1 LFDYFSTIAP
11 EYRALLGSFF
21 FACNQMIVRR
31 LMDRASPLTVTMMV
45 NFWMAVT
52 ALFLVPFSDS
62 FEGNFY
68 IAFLFFFAVGFIGQA
83 TARFLSSWSSALV
96 GVSRTNTIVAGSPVG
111 ASIMGVLILGERPA
125 FDVWIGIVLI
135 VVGLVVMTSEKG
147 AGNYPL
153 KLYTYAFIAMI
164 AFSVTP
170 YLRKGAMAALS
181 APALGVIIAAIVG
194 NFTLMTTS
202 RFMPGPQK
210 FVFSRS
216 LAMASIPAGIFAM
229 AAAINFWTALRD
241 GPLTVI
247 SPLIRMTP
255 VFVLI
260 LSPVFLSGKE
270 IITMRLILATGVVVA
285 GAALVTAN
293 P

>member
-1 LFDYFSTIAP
+1 
-11 EYRALLGSFF
+11 
-21 FACNQMIVRR
+21 
-31 LMDRASPLTVTMMV
+31 
-45 NFWMAVT
+45 MAIT
-52 ALFLVPFSDS
+52 AAFLIPFSDS

-68 IAFLFFFAVGFIGQA
+68 LALLFFFGVGFIGQA
-83 TARFLSSWSSALV
+83 TARFLAYWSNKLI
-96 GVSRTNTIVAGSPVG
+96 GVSRTNTIVAGSPIG

-125 FDVWIGIVLI
+125 VEVWIGIVLI
-135 VVGLVVMTSEKG
+135 VVGLIVLTSEKG
-147 AGNYPL
+147 GGNYPL
-153 KLYTYAFIAMI
+153 RLYAYAFIAMI

-170 YLRKGAMAALS
+170 YLRKGAMTALS
-181 APALGVIIAAIVG
+181 APALGVIISTIIA
-194 NFTLMTTS
+194 NSTLMTTS

-210 FVFSRS
+210 FEFSRS
-216 LAMASIPAGIFAM
+216 LALASIPAGIFAM

-260 LSPVFLSGKE
+260 LSAIFLRGKE

-285 GAALVTAN
+285 GAALITAN